1 MGGGSYG
8 GYLALLIAKIAPWY
22 VDGVIDN
29 SGTVLPLLECIIG
42 KDLSRPEFFFSD
54 LNKLVGMFIKTY
66 WTREDERLS
75 YFFTNENYMIR
86 SLLNSSHLTIQ
97 ASVNKNIILVSY
109 HSLKDPFN
117 TAKDKQTLFLAY
129 KELGYDAT
137 LHLIKDESEIDGRF
151 IKDLN
156 HGMRITDK
164 ALFRKELPLMLEKL
178 QKRKS
183 FMQENSISY
192 DDEKDIKAIVFIV
205 GGFGANANISFLD
218 FDREYIAKNFDVVVV
233 HVFYHCFCARQ
244 SIDQKYNPKLI
255 PNQDDLERV
264 NGILK
269 NINLGHLSVN
279 KDNFEQI
286 IPLIEQK
293 VNKMKQ
299 AGLVDESQKIELS
312 CDFIPPN
319 GDYQNYGIM
328 AAIDHINALKDLV
341 KRFPKFADL
350 PKIYGGGSY
359 GGYLALLIAK
369 IAPWYVDG
377 VIDNSGVCLPFL
389 ACILGREMNQGE
401 FYFEGSGYRLYCFV
415 YKYWN
420 RNMNSSYYFGDE
432 NYLIRAILN
441 SNHLQIQSNL
451 NKNTIFVS
459 YHSIQDM
466 GAPVQNKIELYKCY
480 QELGYDATLHLIKDE
495 NDIDGR
501 FVKSLEHGLR
511 MTDRALF
518 RKELPLMLEKL
529 QGRKSFMQENSI
541 SYPCGNKVFV
551 FKDLEDKFELEMIN

>member
-1 MGGGSYG
+1 M
-8 GYLALLIAKIAPWY
+8 LINQTFE
-22 VDGVIDN
+22 ID
-29 SGTVLPLLECIIG
+29 SCDDV
-42 KDLSRPEFFFSD
+42 
-54 LNKLVGMFIKTY
+54 
-66 WTREDERLS
+66 
-75 YFFTNENYMIR
+75 
-86 SLLNSSHLTIQ
+86 
-97 ASVNKNIILVSY
+97 
-109 HSLKDPFN
+109 
-117 TAKDKQTLFLAY
+117 
-129 KELGYDAT
+129 ELG
-137 LHLIKDESEIDGRF
+137 IKRTS
-151 IKDLN
+151 K
-156 HGMRITDK
+156 
-164 ALFRKELPLMLEKL
+164 LEY
-178 QKRKS
+178 R
-183 FMQENSISY
+183 ISY
-192 DDEKDIKAIVFIV
+192 DDEKDLKAIVFIV

-319 GDYQNYGIM
+319 GDYQNYGVM

-359 GGYLALLIAK
+359 GGYLSLLIAK

-377 VIDNSGVCLPFL
+377 VIDNSGSALPPL
-389 ACILGREMNQGE
+389 NYILGREMEHSYGDYYEDFPHNRIIFFLKTHWTRKE
-401 FYFEGSGYRLYCFV
+401 NSPYFF
-415 YKYWN
+415 N
-420 RNMNSSYYFGDE
+420 NE
-432 NYLIRAILN
+432 NYFIRTL
-441 SNHLQIQSNL
+441 L
-451 NKNTIFVS
+451 NKDHLILQSQKNKNIIYVS
-459 YHSIQDM
+459 YHSDKDPLTPANFKQQTMQIL
-466 GAPVQNKIELYKCY
+466 KI
-480 QELGYDATLHLIKDE
+480 LGYDVSLNLIDE
-495 NDIDGR
+495 NKIDGK
-501 FVKSLEHGLR
+501 FIKNLDHGCGIP
-511 MTDRALF
+511 DKALF

-541 SYPCGNKVFV
+541 SYPCGNKVFI
-551 FKDLEDKFELEMIN
+551 FKDVGDKFELVIKD

>member
-1 MGGGSYG
+1 MLINQTFEIDSCDDVELNIKRTSKLEYRISYDDEKDIKAIVFVIGGYGANANISFLDFDREYIAKNFDVVVVHVFYHCFCARQSIDQKYNPKLIPNQDDLERVNGILKNINLGHLSVNKDNFEQIIPLIEQKVNKMKQAGLVDESQKIELSCDFIPPNGDYQNYGIMAAIDHINALKDLVKRFPKFADLPKIYGGGSYG

-192 DDEKDIKAIVFIV
+192 
-205 GGFGANANISFLD
+205 
-218 FDREYIAKNFDVVVV
+218 
-233 HVFYHCFCARQ
+233 
-244 SIDQKYNPKLI
+244 
-255 PNQDDLERV
+255 
-264 NGILK
+264 
-269 NINLGHLSVN
+269 
-279 KDNFEQI
+279 
-286 IPLIEQK
+286 
-293 VNKMKQ
+293 
-299 AGLVDESQKIELS
+299 
-312 CDFIPPN
+312 
-319 GDYQNYGIM
+319 
-328 AAIDHINALKDLV
+328 
-341 KRFPKFADL
+341 
-350 PKIYGGGSY
+350 
-359 GGYLALLIAK
+359 
-369 IAPWYVDG
+369 
-377 VIDNSGVCLPFL
+377 
-389 ACILGREMNQGE
+389 
-401 FYFEGSGYRLYCFV
+401 
-415 YKYWN
+415 
-420 RNMNSSYYFGDE
+420 
-432 NYLIRAILN
+432 
-441 SNHLQIQSNL
+441 
-451 NKNTIFVS
+451 
-459 YHSIQDM
+459 
-466 GAPVQNKIELYKCY
+466 
-480 QELGYDATLHLIKDE
+480 
-495 NDIDGR
+495 
-501 FVKSLEHGLR
+501 
-511 MTDRALF
+511 
-518 RKELPLMLEKL
+518 
-529 QGRKSFMQENSI
+529 
-541 SYPCGNKVFV
+541 PCGNKVFT
-551 FKDLEDKFELEMIN
+551 FKDVENQLKLIIN

>member
-1 MGGGSYG
+1 M
-8 GYLALLIAKIAPWY
+8 LINQTFE
-22 VDGVIDN
+22 ID
-29 SGTVLPLLECIIG
+29 SCDDV
-42 KDLSRPEFFFSD
+42 
-54 LNKLVGMFIKTY
+54 
-66 WTREDERLS
+66 
-75 YFFTNENYMIR
+75 
-86 SLLNSSHLTIQ
+86 
-97 ASVNKNIILVSY
+97 
-109 HSLKDPFN
+109 
-117 TAKDKQTLFLAY
+117 
-129 KELGYDAT
+129 ELG
-137 LHLIKDESEIDGRF
+137 IKRTS
-151 IKDLN
+151 K
-156 HGMRITDK
+156 
-164 ALFRKELPLMLEKL
+164 LEY
-178 QKRKS
+178 R
-183 FMQENSISY
+183 ISY

-377 VIDNSGVCLPFL
+377 VIDNSGSALPPL
-389 ACILGREMNQGE
+389 NYILGREME
-401 FYFEGSGYRLYCFV
+401 SGCDYVL
-415 YKYWN
+415 
-420 RNMNSSYYFGDE
+420 NSSHILIQCFLKTHWTRKENSPYFFNNE
-432 NYLIRAILN
+432 NYFIRTL
-441 SNHLQIQSNL
+441 L
-451 NKNTIFVS
+451 NKDHLILQSQKNKNIIYVS
-459 YHSIQDM
+459 YHSDKDPLTPANFKQQTMQIL
-466 GAPVQNKIELYKCY
+466 KI
-480 QELGYDATLHLIKDE
+480 LGYDVSLNLIDE
-495 NDIDGR
+495 NKIDGK
-501 FVKSLEHGLR
+501 FIKNLDHGCGIP
-511 MTDRALF
+511 DKALF

-541 SYPCGNKVFV
+541 SYPCGNKVFM
-551 FKDLEDKFELEMIN
+551 FKDVGDKFELEIKD